1 MPDNDYGSIN
11 KELLDDV
18 IRFVKERYIP
28 ADVIYTGSA
37 AMSMGSSPKK
47 KLFGFQKAGRA
58 MEMRSAMPPS
68 AMAEGCDEAAAAPN
82 IDSFIDSRIDESFS
96 QMLLRKIDERGMT
109 DAECYKRANVDRKLF
124 SKIRS
129 DIHYHPGKKTVIA
142 FAIALE
148 MNIEEARALLMK
160 AGYALSD
167 GSKGDLVI
175 MYFIINKKYDIREIN
190 GVLLAMDEETIGG

>member
-1 MPDNDYGSIN
+1 M
-11 KELLDDV
+11 
-18 IRFVKERYIP
+18 
-28 ADVIYTGSA
+28 
-37 AMSMGSSPKK
+37 
-47 KLFGFQKAGRA
+47 
-58 MEMRSAMPPS
+58 
-68 AMAEGCDEAAAAPN
+68 
-82 IDSFIDSRIDESFS
+82 
-96 QMLLRKIDERGMT
+96 
-109 DAECYKRANVDRKLF
+109 
-124 SKIRS
+124 
-129 DIHYHPGKKTVIA
+129 IA